1 MTTIA
6 RQERLTSVLLGPHV
20 SEKTTAAGERLHQV
34 VFKVRPD
41 ATKSEIK
48 QAVELLFSVKVDA
61 VTSARVRGKAR
72 RFGGRAGRRSD
83 WKKAYVRLA
92 PGHDLEFL
100 SPE

>member
-6 RQERLTSVLLGPHV
+6 RQERLMSVLLGPHV
-20 SEKTTAAGERLHQV
+20 SEKSTAAAEGLRQV
-34 VFKVRPD
+34 VFRVRPD

-48 QAVELLFSVKVDA
+48 QAVELLFEVKVDG
-61 VTSARVRGKAR
+61 VTSSRVSGKSK
-72 RFGGRAGRRSD
+72 RFGTRSGKRSD

-92 PGHDLEFL
+92 PGYDLEFL